1 MWMLMPKFLL
11 YSSLCCAHV
20 VCTHVLYNCTYW
32 LWLYSCL
39 VDWSEHRIH
48 PGDTTQTWHTH
59 DTDKV
64 KCWARVPWLKT
75 QVHCSHAHDKHHQV
89 GSASSPTPKYGFF
102 RRNGRNSSYIY
113 CGSQDLFGLM
123 WGWCLFPPWDYLVP
137 NLSSSSLFPFLLSLS
152 LLLL

>member
-1 MWMLMPKFLL
+1 MQRRRSCQNSCSIHVYFLPT
-11 YSSLCCAHV
+11 A
-20 VCTHVLYNCTYW
+20 VCTCVLYT
-32 LWLYSCL
+32 LIVTVQLSFL
-39 VDWSEHRIH
+39 SDRSEHRIH
-48 PGDTTQTWHTH
+48 PGVTTHTH
-59 DTDKV
+59 RV

-89 GSASSPTPKYGFF
+89 GSASSPTSKYGFF